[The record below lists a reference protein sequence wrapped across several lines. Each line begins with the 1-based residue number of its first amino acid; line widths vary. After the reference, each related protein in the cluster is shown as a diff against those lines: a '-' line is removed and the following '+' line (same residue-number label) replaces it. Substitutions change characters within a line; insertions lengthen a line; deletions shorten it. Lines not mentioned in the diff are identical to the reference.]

1 MISVSGVCLGASQRL
16 WGLTLKVSVQGLY
29 SAFPTSDFLRIFKPL
44 AAGSATV
51 SHKDAQ
57 EQGS

>member
-29 SAFPTSDFLRIFKPL
+29 NAFPTGDFLRNFKPL
-44 AAGSATV
+44 AAGSAMV
-51 SHKDAQ
+51 SHEDAQ
-57 EQGS
+57 AQGS

>member
-1 MISVSGVCLGASQRL
+1 MISVNGVCLGASQRL

-29 SAFPTSDFLRIFKPL
+29 NAFPTGDFLRNFKPL

-51 SHKDAQ
+51 SHEDAQ
-57 EQGS
+57 AQGS